1 MADWFIATE
10 GVKVVKDS
18 ASLWPQIITA
28 VSSAS
33 AALVGVWHGQWRIT
47 RREKEAVAAKLASER
62 LFIAT
67 ELIFML
73 ERYASEWRY
82 LRWNELSS
90 LARTKRLPVWNL
102 SASSGDWR
110 VLTPSI
116 IFRIR
121 SVEAEHIAI
130 MAHIDR
136 YKSSDNDPHDLLN
149 DVFLYVDCY
158 QTAIK
163 AFMLAGKLRREVGLS
178 DSTNLKGK
186 DGILQELRAERRRH
200 WTTEVRL
207 RRSENMAFESLRF
220 QFENKESSR

>member
-28 VSSAS
+28 VSSAG
-33 AALVGVWHGQWRIT
+33 AAFGGVWYGQWRIT
-47 RREKEAVAAKLASER
+47 KREKEAAEIKLVSER

-82 LRWNELSS
+82 LRWNDLSS
-90 LARTKRLPVWNL
+90 LSRTKRLPIWGL
-102 SASSGDWR
+102 STSSGDWR
-110 VLTPSI
+110 ALTPRI

-121 SVEAEHIAI
+121 SVEAEHVAL

-136 YKSSDNDPHDLLN
+136 YESSDIDPHDLLN

-163 AFMLAGKLRREVGLS
+163 AFMLAGKLRRKVGLP

-186 DGILQELRAERRRH
+186 DGILHELRAERRRL

-207 RRSENMAFESLRF
+207 RRSENMAFDSLLF

>member
-28 VSSAS
+28 VSSAG
-33 AALVGVWHGQWRIT
+33 AAFGGVWYGQWRIT
-47 RREKEAVAAKLASER
+47 RREKEAAEIKLASEC

-73 ERYASEWRY
+73 ELYASEWRY
-82 LRWNELSS
+82 LRWNDLSS
-90 LARTKRLPVWNL
+90 LSRTKRLPIWDL
-102 SASSGDWR
+102 STSSGDWR
-110 VLTPSI
+110 ALTPRI

-121 SVEAEHIAI
+121 SVEAEHVAL
-130 MAHIDR
+130 MAHIDC
-136 YKSSDNDPHDLLN
+136 YESSDNDPHDLLN
-149 DVFLYVDCY
+149 DVFLYVVCY

-163 AFMLAGKLRREVGLS
+163 TFMLAGKLRREVGLP

-186 DGILQELRAERRRH
+186 DGILHELRAERRRLC
-200 WTTEVRL
+200 TTEVWL
-207 RRSENMAFESLRF
+207 RRSENMAFDSLLF